1 MKPTALLLIC
11 GIVVC
16 LLVVIF
22 IPETKDGS
30 TPAAKPASSNPPASH
45 DHEGDSH
52 SHGLESSE
60 MPTGSV
66 DELKIIDHIVG
77 EGAEALPGKSL
88 TVHYSGWLYDTSKE
102 DKKGKPFDSSVGKSP
117 FSFGLGRGEVIP
129 GWDIGME
136 GMKIGGKRTLIIPGF
151 KAYGPAGRPPLIP
164 SNATLIF
171 DVELINVK

>member
-30 TPAAKPASSNPPASH
+30 SSATRPASSSPSSH
-45 DHEGDSH
+45 DHEGH

-60 MPTGSV
+60 MPTGAV
-66 DELKIIDHIVG
+66 DELKIIDSVVG
-77 EGAEALPGKSL
+77 EGAEAISGKRL
-88 TVHYSGWLYDTSKE
+88 TVNYTGWLYEPSKE
-102 DKKGKPFDSSVGKSP
+102 DKKGKKFDSSIGKAP
-117 FSFGLGRGEVIP
+117 FSFGLGRGEVIQ

-136 GMKIGGKRTLIIPGF
+136 GMKVGGKRTLIIPSF
-151 KAYGPAGRPPLIP
+151 KAYGPGGSPPAIP
-164 SNATLIF
+164 PNATLIF
-171 DVELINVK
+171 DVELLDVK